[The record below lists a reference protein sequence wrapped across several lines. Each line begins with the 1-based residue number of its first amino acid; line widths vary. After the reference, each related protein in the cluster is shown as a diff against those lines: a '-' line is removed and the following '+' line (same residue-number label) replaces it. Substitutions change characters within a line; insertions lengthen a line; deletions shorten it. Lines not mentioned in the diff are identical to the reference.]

1 MRRRDGHPAANSGGG
16 FAKKNKHMKTYD
28 ISKRISAQ
36 ARKEIERIIDTHD
49 RYKKC
54 YFFKPDGS
62 ARGRRENERRFAE
75 ANQNVAFKR
84 DEEIIT
90 VSMSYKETCRNVY
103 YKLYVKSSLFGY
115 KSISYIKNLIK

>member
-1 MRRRDGHPAANSGGG
+1 
-16 FAKKNKHMKTYD
+16 MKTYD

-49 RYKKC
+49 RYKKF

-62 ARGRRENERRFAE
+62 ARGRKENERRFAE

-84 DEEIIT
+84 DDEIIT